1 MSPLSRSTGTHP
13 VEPLDDGHA
22 DARYDLDV
30 ALLALALDVVA
41 ALGLVREVSLD
52 LAPSRR
58 GAVEARK
65 LDVLRERTA
74 PTHVVYRHA
83 GVRKVY
89 RAVPA
94 VVGWT
99 RSRLADGDEKDR
111 RLLESGTR
119 SSWRSRAL
127 IRTG

>member
-41 ALGLVREVSLD
+41 ALGLLGEVPLD
-52 LAPSRR
+52 LAPPGR

-74 PTHVVYRHA
+74 PTRVVHRHA
-83 GVRKVY
+83 AVLLDQAVRSGVR
-89 RAVPA
+89 
-94 VVGWT
+94 VGRT
-99 RSRLADGDEKDR
+99 RSRLG
-111 RLLESGTR
+111 
-119 SSWRSRAL
+119 
-127 IRTG
+127 